1 MVQLQGGKK
10 MSFLEISGL
19 RGKQKEDII
28 AQLSRVDK
36 IRVKEYELEA
46 ANQEEKK
53 VDKNIQAANQR
64 I

>member
-46 ANQEEKK
+46 ANQ
-53 VDKNIQAANQR
+53 R

>member
-28 AQLSRVDK
+28 NKMTDEEYSGYDK
-36 IRVKEYELEA
+36 YIENRK
-46 ANQEEKK
+46 
-53 VDKNIQAANQR
+53 QAANQR